1 MEHSLLDE
9 RERMMAKKNRKTY
22 QLIEKLTDECTA
34 NEQFIGNLEEKISTF
49 NYTKQLIDELEDVH
63 KKAE

>member
-1 MEHSLLDE
+1 
-9 RERMMAKKNRKTY
+9 MMAQKNRKTY

-34 NEQFIGNLEEKISTF
+34 NEQFISSLEEKISTF
-49 NYTKQLIDELEDVH
+49 SYTKQLIEELEDVY